1 MSKITELREKRAKVW
16 EQAKAFLDERRGE
29 DDLLS
34 AEDAATYEKMETEVV
49 NLGKEIERLERQ
61 AALDLELSQATSQ
74 ALKTVPGVG
83 EKKQGRATDEYT
95 RAFWK
100 HMRNRGDFEV
110 RNALTIGTD
119 SEGGYLV
126 PDEFERTLIEA
137 LEEEN
142 IMRQLAKVITTSSG
156 DKKIPV
162 VASKGTAAWVD
173 EEGTIPEDDDAF
185 GQVSI
190 GAYKVA
196 TMIKVSEELL
206 NDSIFNLESYIAREF
221 ARRIGAKEEE
231 AFLVGDGSGKPAGI
245 FDDTHGGEIGVTTS
259 TANIKMDEIFDLFYS
274 LKSPSLS
281 GPTST
286 CFTPSLVLT
295 PEVSILFFKVPV
307 LWGASCFIA
316 CLTISP
322 ASRRAWF
329 SILLPLAPS
338 FSTSAIRSS
347 IPSSFRSATSFH
359 LQCFNLHKPVL
370 VFDIVNGDNVVL
382 STLKEYPHRSIKVR
396 QISNDKLHRIFR
408 LNSCG
413 CEIFPA
419 MQVAGSRPN
428 SFIILPGFY
437 LKAAFV
443 DTGS

>member
-1 MSKITELREKRAKVW
+1 MSKEEKIMSKIMELREKRAKVW

-74 ALKTVPGVG
+74 ALRTMPGVG
-83 EKKQGRATDEYT
+83 EEKKGRATDEYT

-110 RNALTIGTD
+110 RNALTIGID

-173 EEGTIPEDDDAF
+173 EEGAIPEDDDAF

-206 NDSIFNLESYIAREF
+206 NDSIFNLESYIA
-221 ARRIGAKEEE
+221 
-231 AFLVGDGSGKPAGI
+231 
-245 FDDTHGGEIGVTTS
+245 
-259 TANIKMDEIFDLFYS
+259 N
-274 LKSPSLS
+274 
-281 GPTST
+281 
-286 CFTPSLVLT
+286 
-295 PEVSILFFKVPV
+295 
-307 LWGASCFIA
+307 
-316 CLTISP
+316 
-322 ASRRAWF
+322 
-329 SILLPLAPS
+329 
-338 FSTSAIRSS
+338 
-347 IPSSFRSATSFH
+347 
-359 LQCFNLHKPVL
+359 
-370 VFDIVNGDNVVL
+370 
-382 STLKEYPHRSIKVR
+382 
-396 QISNDKLHRIFR
+396 
-408 LNSCG
+408 
-413 CEIFPA
+413 
-419 MQVAGSRPN
+419 
-428 SFIILPGFY
+428 
-437 LKAAFV
+437 
-443 DTGS
+443 